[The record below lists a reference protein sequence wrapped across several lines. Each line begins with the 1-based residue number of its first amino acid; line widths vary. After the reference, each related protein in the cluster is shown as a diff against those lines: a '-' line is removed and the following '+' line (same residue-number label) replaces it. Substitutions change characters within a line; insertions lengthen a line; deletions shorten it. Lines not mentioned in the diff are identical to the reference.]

1 MNNNV
6 KKLVE
11 LHFNHKLYEED
22 QIITNNIELIEKEL
36 TEIFKNINSDI
47 QISISPDNLFNDNSL
62 QLIYRNITTYSAW
75 VIIEQ
80 YIYSIIR
87 SLNKSSYFS
96 NTTIINKTFDIASNF
111 NINNKVIPVFLE
123 IKTTQKNDIKLSDN
137 QLKQKNTPIYL
148 ICKYSLKNVNTI
160 HINEINLVLGSSITN
175 NITDNGTL
183 TLSKV
188 KMYNVYKNN

>member
-188 KMYNVYKNN
+188 KMYNVYKNK